1 MNEQRQKRSLDTSA
15 TSPSRPASG
24 ERPAARAVPA
34 TPPRATPRP
43 GPPPPPNRVSPP
55 RVESPRPGAAPIEP
69 PRAPAALIEP
79 PRAPVESPPP
89 NRKEAPIS
97 AKVLNEPEAAAPDSR
112 FCAEESPTVSFSKPI
127 LKLLVQ
133 ETAPL
138 DPQLSITLPDPTPE
152 PEPEAAVIVQI
163 APEDRAPTSQK
174 NCDTV
179 PPARP
184 RQRLVAAKAKPSRS
198 DARLLV
204 WVSAFLL
211 GGAAIGASSWFA
223 TRRVESPAPRVAP
236 PTAAVRADVRN
247 ADPAPMKLADPVSTK
262 AANPTPIEPARA
274 AAQAKDAL
282 SAGDRGYE
290 SAVAPASTLLASDG
304 SEATAPT
311 CDALLRGV
319 PAGAGERTT
328 SARISEAR
336 RALVRGD
343 VDASQGAFCHVVS
356 AGAADATVLSEFAQL
371 LLLRRDGKA
380 AAEWAKQAA
389 RVEPSSRNLGLL
401 GDALIRAGDLEGAR
415 DAWLASAKIAK
426 GDAAAI
432 GKMLN
437 STLAD
442 ARASLQHRDAA
453 RADRLLRRV
462 LAFDPQ
468 NATARTEIAVA
479 LTRLGFRKSAELWSQ
494 HTVASS
500 QRQ

>member
-1 MNEQRQKRSLDTSA
+1 MST
-15 TSPSRPASG
+15 
-24 ERPAARAVPA
+24 
-34 TPPRATPRP
+34 
-43 GPPPPPNRVSPP
+43 
-55 RVESPRPGAAPIEP
+55 
-69 PRAPAALIEP
+69 
-79 PRAPVESPPP
+79 
-89 NRKEAPIS
+89 
-97 AKVLNEPEAAAPDSR
+97 KVLNEPEAAAPDSR

-152 PEPEAAVIVQI
+152 PEPEAAVIVQV
-163 APEDRAPTSQK
+163 APEDRAPSLQK

-184 RQRLVAAKAKPSRS
+184 RQRLVVAKAKPSHS

-223 TRRVESPAPRVAP
+223 TRKVEPAAPRLAP
-236 PTAAVRADVRN
+236 PTAALGAATRN
-247 ADPAPMKLADPVSTK
+247 ADPAPIKTADPASTK
-262 AANPTPIEPARA
+262 TADPTPIKPARA
-274 AAQAKDAL
+274 AAQIEAAPSASDRGHA
-282 SAGDRGYE
+282 SAG
-290 SAVAPASTLLASDG
+290 APATLFASDG

-311 CDALLRGV
+311 CDALLRGM
-319 PAGAGERTT
+319 PAAAGERTT
-328 SARISEAR
+328 SARISDAR

-343 VDASQGAFCHVVS
+343 VDASQGAFCELVS
-356 AGAADATVLSEFAQL
+356 AGNADATVLSEFAQL

-389 RVEPSSRNLGLL
+389 RLEPSSRNLGLL
-401 GDALIRAGDLEGAR
+401 GDALIRTGDLEAAR
-415 DAWLASAKIAK
+415 DAWLASAKITK
-426 GDAAAI
+426 GDDAAI
-432 GKMLN
+432 GQMLS

-442 ARASLQHRDAA
+442 ARASLQRRDAA

-462 LAFDPQ
+462 LAFDPE
-468 NATARTEIAVA
+468 NATARTQIAVA

-494 HTVASS
+494 HAAAFS
-500 QRQ
+500 QPQ